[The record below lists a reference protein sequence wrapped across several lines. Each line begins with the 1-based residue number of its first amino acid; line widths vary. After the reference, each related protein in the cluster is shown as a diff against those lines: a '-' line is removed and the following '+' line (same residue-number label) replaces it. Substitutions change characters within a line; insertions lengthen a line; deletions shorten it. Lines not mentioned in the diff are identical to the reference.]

1 MMRKISYVVLLA
13 AVVLSAC
20 KNESFKKGKS
30 GLEYKIISNGNGEK
44 IKDGNFMQI
53 HVGQYYNTGNKDSMM
68 SDTRTS
74 SGPLIEMLDTVSTPR
89 QYYEILNQLRKGDSL
104 CIRLLTDSAFAKSPQ
119 GMPPFFKKGHYLIT
133 TVKVIDIFT
142 KREQADSAR
151 MAEMAIARKKDS
163 INNAALAAKDEKTLT
178 DYFTKNNIK
187 ATRAPL
193 GTYVEII
200 QPGTGKNIDTSVAVV
215 RTYYTGRTMEG
226 VEFDSNTSKGK
237 GDPLNVN
244 LTTDMLLGMN
254 VITGWKDGFSL
265 VNKGTKAK
273 FYIPSGLA
281 YGANPPSADIKPNS
295 ILVFD
300 IEIVDLLDLASAKI
314 VAEADRKKKKEK
326 QKKYFDSIRKANPD
340 TSAKGRE

>member
-20 KNESFKKGKS
+20 KNESFKKGKN

-133 TVKVIDIFT
+133 TVKVIEHIHYKENRLT
-142 KREQADSAR
+142 ARE
-151 MAEMAIARKKDS
+151 
-163 INNAALAAKDEKTLT
+163 
-178 DYFTKNNIK
+178 
-187 ATRAPL
+187 
-193 GTYVEII
+193 
-200 QPGTGKNIDTSVAVV
+200 
-215 RTYYTGRTMEG
+215 
-226 VEFDSNTSKGK
+226 
-237 GDPLNVN
+237 
-244 LTTDMLLGMN
+244 
-254 VITGWKDGFSL
+254 W
-265 VNKGTKAK
+265 
-273 FYIPSGLA
+273 
-281 YGANPPSADIKPNS
+281 
-295 ILVFD
+295 
-300 IEIVDLLDLASAKI
+300 
-314 VAEADRKKKKEK
+314 
-326 QKKYFDSIRKANPD
+326 QKWR
-340 TSAKGRE
+340 

>member
-1 MMRKISYVVLLA
+1 
-13 AVVLSAC
+13 
-20 KNESFKKGKS
+20 
-30 GLEYKIISNGNGEK
+30 
-44 IKDGNFMQI
+44 
-53 HVGQYYNTGNKDSMM
+53 
-68 SDTRTS
+68 
-74 SGPLIEMLDTVSTPR
+74 
-89 QYYEILNQLRKGDSL
+89 
-104 CIRLLTDSAFAKSPQ
+104 
-119 GMPPFFKKGHYLIT
+119 
-133 TVKVIDIFT
+133 
-142 KREQADSAR
+142 

-187 ATRAPL
+187 ATRAPH

-244 LTTDMLLGMN
+244 MTTDMLLGMN